1 MKSADASRPQR
12 RAVWGDTRF
21 LLGILLVVVSIVGVW
36 FVISSARQTAP
47 VWAAERT
54 LVPGEVISRDDLAV
68 VEVALGQSGGAYVAL
83 DDFTD
88 GVVAT
93 RTVTAGELLP
103 VDAVADADSVRTAN
117 VVVRSSA
124 DVAASIEPGTT
135 VELWSAPLLERGTY
149 DTPRILVAD
158 ATVAA
163 VTRDDSA
170 IAGGGAAL
178 ELVIP
183 RSEVAETL
191 AAIADQAALSV
202 VGAGAGS

>member
-54 LVPGEVISRDDLAV
+54 LVPGEVISRDDLAI
-68 VEVALGQSGGAYVAL
+68 VEVALGQSGGAYLAL

-170 IAGGGAAL
+170 IAGGSAAL

>member
-36 FVISSARQTAP
+36 FVISLARQTAP

-68 VEVALGQSGGAYVAL
+68 VEVALGQSGGAYLAL

-202 VGAGAGS
+202 VGAGAGL

>member
-12 RAVWGDTRF
+12 GAVWGDTRF

-68 VEVALGQSGGAYVAL
+68 VEVALGQSGGAYLAL

-170 IAGGGAAL
+170 IAGGSAAL

>member
-54 LVPGEVISRDDLAV
+54 LVPGEVISRDDLAI
-68 VEVALGQSGGAYVAL
+68 VEVALGQSGGAYLAL